1 MRKIVRVMYTV
12 HLQCR
17 LTFAKRGRGK
27 RKGLK
32 FFEGEEGGEVG
43 GFGGCERRRNRIPL
57 D

>member
-32 FFEGEEGGEVG
+32 FFEGEEGGGEK
-43 GFGGCERRRNRIPL
+43 NRIPL